1 MDRLTTPFGM
11 DKMPPMNKGSI
22 AAVAVA
28 MVLTGNIASAAAET
42 VIRIPRADCA
52 RLVEHR
58 SAPDVAYKPGVDVRG
73 KKVAPADLPGSNA
86 AIKAPKQVEIEI
98 SFNPLRGGAGS
109 RFGSSELIVGRV
121 QFNLETG
128 AATFNGQPLTDPQQ
142 AELARKCQRIVQDK
156 KRR

>member
-1 MDRLTTPFGM
+1 
-11 DKMPPMNKGSI
+11 MNKGSVAA
-22 AAVAVA
+22 AAVAIA
-28 MVLTGNIASAAAET
+28 LTAGMAPAIAAET

-52 RLVEHR
+52 RMVEHR
-58 SAPDVAYKPGVDVRG
+58 PAPGVAYKPGVDVRG

-86 AIKAPKQVEIEI
+86 VIKVPKLVEIEI

-109 RFGSSELIVGRV
+109 RFGRSELIVGRV

-128 AATFNGQPLTDPQQ
+128 AATFNGQPLTDPEQ
-142 AELARKCQRIVQDK
+142 AELARKCQRIVQGK

>member
-1 MDRLTTPFGM
+1 
-11 DKMPPMNKGSI
+11 MNKGSI
-22 AAVAVA
+22 VAAAVAI
-28 MVLTGNIASAAAET
+28 VLVSGTAPMAADET

-73 KKVAPADLPGSNA
+73 KKVAPADLPGSSA
-86 AIKAPKQVEIEI
+86 AIKAPKQVEIAI
-98 SFNPLRGGAGS
+98 SFNPLRGAAGS
-109 RFGSSELIVGRV
+109 RFDSSELIVGTV

-128 AATFNGQPLTDPQQ
+128 AATFNGQPLTDPEQ
-142 AELARKCQRIVQDK
+142 AELARKCQRIVQDG

>member
-1 MDRLTTPFGM
+1 
-11 DKMPPMNKGSI
+11 MNKGSI
-22 AAVAVA
+22 AAAAVVI
-28 MVLTGNIASAAAET
+28 VLASGPAPASAAET

-73 KKVAPADLPGSNA
+73 RKVAPADLPGSNA

-98 SFNPLRGGAGS
+98 SFNPLRGGVGS
-109 RFGSSELIVGRV
+109 RFGSSELVVGRV

-128 AATFNGQPLTDPQQ
+128 EATFNGQPLTDPEQ
-142 AELARKCQRIVQDK
+142 AELARKCQRIVQEK

>member
-1 MDRLTTPFGM
+1 MKKR
-11 DKMPPMNKGSI
+11 SI
-22 AAVAVA
+22 AAAAVA
-28 MVLTGNIASAAAET
+28 IVLVSGAIPVTAAET

-73 KKVAPADLPGSNA
+73 KKVAPADLPGSSA

-98 SFNPLRGGAGS
+98 SFNPLRGGAGN
-109 RFGSSELIVGRV
+109 RFGSSEMIVGRV

-128 AATFNGQPLTDPQQ
+128 EATFNGQPLTDPEQ
-142 AELARKCQRIVQDK
+142 AELARKCQRIVQEK

>member
-1 MDRLTTPFGM
+1 MPYGM

-22 AAVAVA
+22 AAAVA
-28 MVLTGNIASAAAET
+28 AIVSAGASVPAAAET

-58 SAPDVAYKPGVDVRG
+58 TAPDVSYKPGVDVRG
-73 KKVAPADLPGSNA
+73 KKVAPADLPGSSA

-98 SFNPLRGGAGS
+98 SFNPLRGGAGN

-121 QFNLETG
+121 RFNLETG
-128 AATFNGQPLTDPQQ
+128 EATFNGQPLTDPEQ
-142 AELARKCQRIVQDK
+142 AELARKCQRVVREK

>member
-1 MDRLTTPFGM
+1 
-11 DKMPPMNKGSI
+11 MNKGSI
-22 AAVAVA
+22 AAGAA
-28 MVLTGNIASAAAET
+28 AAAAIVLTAGTAPAIAAET

-58 SAPDVAYKPGVDVRG
+58 PGPGVEYKPGTDVRG
-73 KKVAPADLPGSNA
+73 KKVGPADLPGSSA
-86 AIKAPKQVEIEI
+86 GIKAPKQVEIEI
-98 SFNPLRGGAGS
+98 SFNPLRGGVGS

-128 AATFNGQPLTDPQQ
+128 EATFNGQPLTDPEQT
-142 AELARKCQRIVQDK
+142 ELARKCQRIVRGQ